1 MKRKVLTLFLALI
14 IVISNSSIAL
24 AADQNNLENH
34 KPKFVKEYDFSN
46 YNKKITKIKTEKDIY
61 DLSDEA
67 KIVKSKHDD
76 GTTQY
81 VIYSKKPNSVI
92 TYEDGSVESN
102 YQIDAIL
109 ATTVTTYDESAS
121 SETTA
126 LLYETLKATMYYT
139 RKDIE
144 TSTTGLDAVKIYKAT
159 ATIVATDGYSYQKL
173 WVEAGQKGEHVDP
186 NNGNFMGFDKQTVS
200 STVVTNPKVG
210 TPYSINTNFNNYYR
224 LDNSYN
230 KVRANYNFS
239 VNGDQWIAF
248 YVDVDLGGI
257 LSVGPGDF

>member
-144 TSTTGLDAVKIYKAT
+144 TSTTGLEI
-159 ATIVATDGYSYQKL
+159 G
-173 WVEAGQKGEHVDP
+173 
-186 NNGNFMGFDKQTVS
+186 
-200 STVVTNPKVG
+200 
-210 TPYSINTNFNNYYR
+210 
-224 LDNSYN
+224 
-230 KVRANYNFS
+230 RAS
-239 VNGDQWIAF
+239 CRERV
-248 YVDVDLGGI
+248 
-257 LSVGPGDF
+257 